1 MDKKDQTDIK
11 LFLKHLQ
18 LAVLKSNIEWLKH
31 SLQRMMERNITRKEV
46 KTAILKGSVIEVYS
60 DDRPYPSILI
70 AWIEDKP
77 LHVVVSYDEVEDM
90 CYIITAYVPDEK
102 YFEKDLITRR
112 IK

>member
-1 MDKKDQTDIK
+1 MDKKDQIDIA
-11 LFLKHLQ
+11 LFLKYIQ
-18 LAVLKSNIEWLKH
+18 SSVVEGNIEWLKH
-31 SLQRMMERNITRKEV
+31 SLQRMMERDITRKEV

-70 AWIEDKP
+70 AWIDDKP
-77 LHVVVSYDEVEDM
+77 LHVVVSYDEVEDI
-90 CYIITAYVPDEK
+90 CYIITAYIPDEK